1 MLFNDW
7 KFLFLFLPGVLAVSF
22 ILRGRWRELFLIA
35 ASFAFYGFTGWTH
48 ALVLALCILWLHLFS
63 NMAARPSR
71 TMTVLAILVPAGVLL
86 YFKYANF
93 LLESAATVF
102 GFTAPRLPTTTDA
115 TLPAGISFFTFH
127 LIAYAIDRYRGTVER
142 PQPFARFTLFI
153 SMFPHLVA
161 GPILRWRDV
170 DTGLAALPRWRLLS
184 PGATEAVTYIL
195 FGLALKV
202 VLADNLG
209 FQIGAI
215 TAVMDQMTLV
225 DALYV
230 VLGYSFQI
238 YFDFYGYSL
247 IAIGLGLL
255 FGLRFPDNFARP
267 YAALNPR
274 EFWRRWHIT
283 LSYWI
288 RDYLYMPLG
297 GNRHYIRNILIVFA
311 LCGLWHGAG
320 WNFVIWGLYHGLLVI
335 GYHVARPGWD
345 RMPAALQLAATFSLA
360 SAGWTLFLFDF
371 GRWSQFML
379 RLAEAEA
386 GGSRIGQVGW
396 LLLAAAPFITALLRP
411 ESIAGNACVTR
422 RGAMIWGLG
431 MAALALAV
439 LLFLDGS
446 GAFIYFRF

>member
-7 KFLFLFLPGVLAVSF
+7 KFLFLFLPVVLTVSF
-22 ILRGRWRELFLIA
+22 TLRGGWRELFLVA
-35 ASFAFYGFTGWTH
+35 ASFAFYGFTGWAH
-48 ALVLALCILWLHLFS
+48 AIVLAVCILWTHLFT
-63 NMAARPSR
+63 NQGLRPSR
-71 TMTVLAILVPAGVLL
+71 LQVTLAILVPAAMLL
-86 YFKYANF
+86 YFKYGNF
-93 LLESAATVF
+93 LLANLGAFF
-102 GFTAPRLPTTTDA
+102 GFTPPVLPVAGDA
-115 TLPAGISFFTFH
+115 SLPAGISFFTFH
-127 LIAYAIDRYRGTVER
+127 LIAYAIDRYRSTVEQ
-142 PQPFARFTLFI
+142 PQPLLRFGLFV

-170 DTGLAALPRWRLLS
+170 DKGLEALPRWRLAS
-184 PGATEAVTYIL
+184 PVAAEAVTYIL

-202 VLADNLG
+202 MLADNLG
-209 FQIGAI
+209 NAVGRV
-215 TAVMDQMTLV
+215 TARLGELAMP

-288 RDYLYMPLG
+288 RDYLYLPLG

-320 WNFVIWGLYHGLLVI
+320 WNYVIWGLYHGLLVI
-335 GYHVARPGWD
+335 GYHLLRPWWD
-345 RMPAALQLAATFSLA
+345 RMPAQLQLALTFSLV
-360 SAGWTLFLFDF
+360 SLGWTLFLFDF
-371 GRWSQFML
+371 AQWSLFM
-379 RLAEAEA
+379 RQVLA
-386 GGSRIGQVGW
+386 GSSAPVLLGPASW
-396 LLLAAAPFITALLRP
+396 LLLGAAVAVTAWLRP
-411 ESIAGNACVTR
+411 ERLAADCCTTT
-422 RGAMIWGLG
+422 RGAVGWGLG
-431 MAALALAV
+431 MTGLVLGI

>member
-7 KFLFLFLPGVLAVSF
+7 KFLFLFLPAVLFVGLL
-22 ILRGRWRELFLIA
+22 LRGRWRELFLIA
-35 ASFAFYGFTGWTH
+35 ASFAFYGFTGWFH
-48 ALVLALCILWLHLFS
+48 ALLLALCILWLHLFS
-63 NMAARPSR
+63 NIALRPTR
-71 TMTVLAILVPAGVLL
+71 MMTALAILLPAGVLL

-93 LLESAATVF
+93 LLDSAAAVF
-102 GFTAPRLPTTTDA
+102 GFAAPHVPTSGDA
-115 TLPAGISFFTFH
+115 ALPAGISFFTFH
-127 LIAYAIDRYRGTVER
+127 LIAFAIDRYRGTVER
-142 PQPFARFTLFI
+142 PQPLARFTLFI

-170 DTGLAALPRWRLLS
+170 DVGLAALPRWRLLS
-184 PGATEAVTYIL
+184 PAATEAITYIL

-209 FQIGAI
+209 LQVNGI
-215 TAVMDQMTLV
+215 TARLGEMSLP

-320 WNFVIWGLYHGLLVI
+320 WNFVIWGVYHGLLVI
-335 GYHVARPGWD
+335 GYHLARPQWD
-345 RMPAALQLAATFSLA
+345 RLPAPVQLLANFSLV
-360 SAGWTLFLFDF
+360 SLGWTLFLFDF
-371 GRWSQFML
+371 GRWSEFML
-379 RLAEAEA
+379 RLADADA
-386 GGSRIGQVGW
+386 GVSRISPTGW
-396 LLLAAAPFITALLRP
+396 LLLAAAPFIVAYLRP
-411 ESIAGNACVTR
+411 EPIAARACSTA
-422 RGAMIWGLG
+422 RGAVAWGLG
-431 MAALALAV
+431 MVALALAV